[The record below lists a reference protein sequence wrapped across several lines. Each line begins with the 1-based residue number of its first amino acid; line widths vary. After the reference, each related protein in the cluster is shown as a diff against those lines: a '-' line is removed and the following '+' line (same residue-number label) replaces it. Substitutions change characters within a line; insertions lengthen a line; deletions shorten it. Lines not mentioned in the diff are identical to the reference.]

1 MVLLVTVLLCH
12 GAYGASHQVH
22 QASQPSGT
30 ASPTVQLHQSHAH
43 PHGLG
48 DGGHMC
54 GAGVGDHCAVVAYA
68 GTLVLLSMGA
78 VLWLLSAAMMRVG
91 AASPSLPTWVFG
103 SLGLH
108 PVRGPTFLLL
118 QVFRL

>member
-1 MVLLVTVLLCH
+1 MVLLVAVLLCH

-30 ASPTVQLHQSHAH
+30 ALPTVQLHPSHAH
-43 PHGLG
+43 SHGLG
-48 DGGHMC
+48 DGGHTC
-54 GAGVGDHCAVVAYA
+54 GASEGELCDVAYSA
-68 GTLVLLSMGA
+68 TLVLLSMGA

-91 AASPSLPTWVFG
+91 AAAPSLPAWGFG
-103 SLGLH
+103 SLELH
-108 PVRGPTFLLL
+108 RTRGPTFLLL

>member
-1 MVLLVTVLLCH
+1 MLLLVAVLLCH
-12 GAYGASHQVH
+12 GAYGAFHQVH
-22 QASQPSGT
+22 QAHQLSGT
-30 ASPTVQLHQSHAH
+30 ALPTVQLHQSHAH

-48 DGGHMC
+48 DRGHTC
-54 GAGVGDHCAVVAYA
+54 GASEGDLCDMAYA
-68 GTLVLLSMGA
+68 ATLVLLSMGA
-78 VLWLLSAAMMRVG
+78 ILWLLSAAMMRVG
-91 AASPSLPTWVFG
+91 AAAPLLPAWGFG

>member
-1 MVLLVTVLLCH
+1 MVLLVAVLLCH

-22 QASQPSGT
+22 QAHQPSGT
-30 ASPTVQLHQSHAH
+30 PLHAAQRPLPHAH

-48 DGGHMC
+48 DGGPMC
-54 GAGVGDHCAVVAYA
+54 GAGEGELCDVAYSA
-68 GTLVLLSMGA
+68 TLVLLSMGA

-91 AASPSLPTWVFG
+91 AAAPSLPTWGFG
-103 SLGLH
+103 SLELHRARGL
-108 PVRGPTFLLL
+108 TFLLL

>member
-1 MVLLVTVLLCH
+1 MVLLVAVLLCH

-30 ASPTVQLHQSHAH
+30 ALPTVQLHQSHAH

-48 DGGHMC
+48 DGGPMC
-54 GAGVGDHCAVVAYA
+54 GAGEGELCDVAYSA
-68 GTLVLLSMGA
+68 TLVLLSMGA

-91 AASPSLPTWVFG
+91 SAAPSLPTWGFG
-103 SLGLH
+103 SLELH
-108 PVRGPTFLLL
+108 RVRGPTFLLL